1 MPCYVSLLYVFV
13 YMYNAFSFHSRVYRK
28 FFARTNF
35 YYRKSLNSSQSIQ
48 FWLYIFMLNIYFRE
62 LFFFSLLACTCV
74 YMFASYTM
82 DFEWVYIKFLFWW
95 LNIYHLP
102 HIYTSIYLD
111 CVQLVANFMQL
122 MKKILTSVNKF
133 KCWPY
138 SRRATHTCSTHTK
151 ITRHIELNITIFTK
165 VTKQHFLWNIHT

>member
-1 MPCYVSLLYVFV
+1 MLCKFVICVCVYVQCLFISLACISQIFRPYTFLLSKIV
-13 YMYNAFSFHSRVYRK
+13 K
-28 FFARTNF
+28 FFTV
-35 YYRKSLNSSQSIQ
+35 NSI
-48 FWLYIFMLNIYFRE
+48 LIIYFYVE
-62 LFFFSLLACTCV
+62 YILSWVVFFSLLACTCV
-74 YMFASYTM
+74 YMFACYTM